1 MRLTWVLPLL
11 ACACSAVG
19 GAQEGHPPAGKIIG
33 MRGMIETFD
42 ADRGALGRLHDAPMS
57 PARRERLRAFAEESR
72 KALGAVDF
80 DGLPQEGR
88 IDLLLLANHLRHEL
102 REIARAE
109 SLDREVEPLVPF
121 WAAIVELAESRRK
134 REGVDAP
141 AAASKLAGLAKA
153 VKAAKKEK
161 EVPRA
166 LARRASERVDALR
179 RALERWHKFHAGYDP
194 QYTWWAAK
202 PYEEADRALKDY
214 GTWLADK
221 AGLKKEGPEGLVGDP
236 LGRDALL
243 AELER
248 EMIPYSPEE
257 LIEAAEREFGWCE
270 ERMREAARELG
281 CGDDWA
287 KALEKV
293 KSLHVEPG
301 KQPALIRDLAIEAE
315 SFLEKRELVTIP
327 PLCKEVWRMEMMSP
341 ERQKTTPYFTGGE
354 VISISYPTS
363 DMAHDLK
370 QMVMRGNNVHFA
382 RATVHH
388 ELIPGHHLQGFMAQ
402 RHRPY
407 RSLFRTAFLVEGWA
421 LYWELRLWDLGFPR
435 SAEDRVGMLF
445 WRAHRCARI
454 ITTLRF
460 HLGKMSPQEMVE
472 FLTKRVGH
480 EPAGAE
486 AEVRR
491 YIGGAYGPLYQCAY
505 LVGGWQLRA
514 LHQEL
519 VLSGKMTERRFHDA
533 VLRENSIP
541 VEMIR
546 ASLAG
551 VPLARE
557 SRTSWRFL
565 E

>member
-1 MRLTWVLPLL
+1 MRDV
-11 ACACSAVG
+11 V
-19 GAQEGHPPAGKIIG
+19 E
-33 MRGMIETFD
+33 RFD
-42 ADRGALGRLHDAPMS
+42 ADWDALARLHDAPMS
-57 PARRERLRAFAEESR
+57 PARRERLKSFAEER
-72 KALGAVDF
+72 LGALAAADF
-80 DGLPQEGR
+80 DRLPQEGKV
-88 IDLLLLANHLRHEL
+88 DAVLLANHLRHEI
-102 REIARAE
+102 REIARGEA
-109 SLDREVEPLVPF
+109 LDREVEPLVPF
-121 WAAIVELAESRRK
+121 WNTIVELVDARRK
-134 REGVDAP
+134 REGVDAAQ
-141 AAASKLAGLAKA
+141 AAGKLTELAKA
-153 VKAAKKEK
+153 VKASRKDAS
-161 EVPRA
+161 RT

-179 RALERWHKFHAGYDP
+179 RALERWHKYHAGYDP
-194 QYTWWAAK
+194 LYTWWASK
-202 PYEEADRALKDY
+202 PYEEADRELKEY
-214 GTWLADK
+214 GAHLSEK
-221 AGLKKEGPEGLVGDP
+221 AGLKKEGAEGLVGDP
-236 LGRDALL
+236 LGREALL
-243 AELER
+243 AELDA

-257 LIEAAEREFGWCE
+257 LIAAAEREFAWCE
-270 ERMREAARELG
+270 ERMREASRELG

-293 KSLHVEPG
+293 KSIHAEPG
-301 KQPALIRDLAIEAE
+301 KQPALIRQLALEAE
-315 SFLEKRELVTIP
+315 EYLEKRELVTVP

-341 ERQKTTPYFTGGE
+341 DRQKTTPYFTGGE

-388 ELIPGHHLQGFMAQ
+388 ELIPGHHLQGFMSQ
-402 RHRPY
+402 RHRTH
-407 RSLFRTAFLVEGWA
+407 RRLFRTAFLVEGWA
-421 LYWELRLWDLGFPR
+421 LYWELRLWDLGFQR

-472 FLTKRVGH
+472 FLVKRVGH

-491 YIGGAYGPLYQCAY
+491 YIGGSYGPLYQCAY

-514 LHQEL
+514 LQKEL
-519 VLSGKMTERRFHDA
+519 VGSGKLTERQFHDA

-541 VEMIR
+541 IEMIR

-551 VPLARE
+551 VPL
-557 SRTSWRFL
+557 SRDFKPSWKFL
-565 E
+565 D